1 MLTRRLL
8 RSGKTGRRRS
18 DRHVPKAKKKHS
30 FAQYEKELQNALK
43 KKRQLQAEKRKR
55 KETETI
61 TEPIETNA
69 PERPIRVATKK
80 AIREIGKVSRYERSI
95 LDFLDYGSES
105 SVESSSEYK
114 ESIGYESG
122 TEGSIT
128 THKSIRSEQ
137 ESIASKRTDVLD
149 YKFPVVPTYIPRQHR
164 NTRQTSNNKK
174 LMRMTPKAF
183 RQRCQK
189 QCIFTRRS
197 IFRHQQRITCHQ

>member
-43 KKRQLQAEKRKR
+43 KKRQLQAEKKKK

-61 TEPIETNA
+61 TETSETNA

-80 AIREIGKVSRYERSI
+80 AIREIGKVSRYERSF
-95 LDFLDYGSES
+95 LDFLDSGLES

-114 ESIGYESG
+114 ESNGYESG
-122 TEGSIT
+122 RDR
-128 THKSIRSEQ
+128 KS
-137 ESIASKRTDVLD
+137 
-149 YKFPVVPTYIPRQHR
+149 
-164 NTRQTSNNKK
+164 TRLNSSHSQQS
-174 LMRMTPKAF
+174 RMPSSA
-183 RQRCQK
+183 
-189 QCIFTRRS
+189 
-197 IFRHQQRITCHQ
+197 